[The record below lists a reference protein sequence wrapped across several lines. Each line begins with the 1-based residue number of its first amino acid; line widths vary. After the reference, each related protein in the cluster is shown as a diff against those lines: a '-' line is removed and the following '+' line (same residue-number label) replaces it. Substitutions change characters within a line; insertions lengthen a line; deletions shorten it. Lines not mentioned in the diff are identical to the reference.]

1 MKNAVLQTLTDSQ
14 RTFVTAAEA
23 LGATSPAASR
33 TSGELPRISAR
44 ELGQL
49 LDTGIVRESAQ
60 GSFYIYDRARP
71 DSTLESNPA
80 LASTSSARDPRAR
93 RRLIVK
99 MVIVMILLLLPIL
112 FLRLGSPGP

>member
-14 RTFVTAAEA
+14 RNFVTAAES
-23 LGATSPAASR
+23 LGATGPAAAR

-49 LDTGIVRESAQ
+49 LDMGLVRESAQ

-71 DSTLESNPA
+71 TTPA
-80 LASTSSARDPRAR
+80 LAPSALLPNPGTR
-93 RRLIVK
+93 RQRLVK
-99 MVIVMILLLLPIL
+99 LVIMVILLLFPIL
-112 FLRLGSPGP
+112 FLMILRLTNSGS

>member
-14 RTFVTAAEA
+14 RQFVTAAES

-49 LDTGIVRESAQ
+49 LDMGIVRESAQ
-60 GSFYIYDRARP
+60 GSFYVYDRARP
-71 DSTLESNPA
+71 TPA
-80 LASTSSARDPRAR
+80 FEPVPVLRDVRAR
-93 RRLIVK
+93 RRRILKFI
-99 MVIVMILLLLPIL
+99 IAMILLLLPIL
-112 FLRLGSPGP
+112 FLRLSNPGP

>member
-1 MKNAVLQTLTDSQ
+1 MRNAVLQTLTDSQ
-14 RTFVTAAEA
+14 RAFVTAAES

-71 DSTLESNPA
+71 NSALEPSPA
-80 LASTSSARDPRAR
+80 LEATSSARDPRAR

-99 MVIVMILLLLPIL
+99 MVIMIILLLLPIL
-112 FLRLGSPGP
+112 FLRLSNPGP

>member
-14 RTFVTAAEA
+14 RQFVTAAES

-49 LDTGIVRESAQ
+49 LDMGIVRESAQ
-60 GSFYIYDRARP
+60 GSFYVYDRARP
-71 DSTLESNPA
+71 TPA
-80 LASTSSARDPRAR
+80 FEPVPLHRDARLRR
-93 RRLIVK
+93 RRLMKLI
-99 MVIVMILLLLPIL
+99 ILIILLLVPIL
-112 FLRLGSPGP
+112 FLRLATPGP